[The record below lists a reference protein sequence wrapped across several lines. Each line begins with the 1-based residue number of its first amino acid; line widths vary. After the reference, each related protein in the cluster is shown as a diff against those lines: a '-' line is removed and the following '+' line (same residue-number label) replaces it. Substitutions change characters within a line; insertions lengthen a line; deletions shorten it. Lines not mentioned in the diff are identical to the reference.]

1 MAITANKI
9 LLISTDL
16 LPQSAQTGEWLMWL
30 KWLRRPKESEI
41 IYKATNN
48 RHQRI
53 GTLKYV

>member
-16 LPQSAQTGEWLMWL
+16 LPQSAQIGEWLMWL
-30 KWLRRPKESEI
+30 KWLRRPKEFEI

-48 RHQRI
+48 RHRRI
-53 GTLKYV
+53 EIPRYV